1 MSLSSAIWQVKF
13 CFLVRDREGK
23 EPGGRKNENGIKKVE
38 IESIETTHNKIR
50 KVVDG

>member
-13 CFLVRDREGK
+13 CWDREGI
-23 EPGGRKNENGIKKVE
+23 EPSGRKNENGIKKVK